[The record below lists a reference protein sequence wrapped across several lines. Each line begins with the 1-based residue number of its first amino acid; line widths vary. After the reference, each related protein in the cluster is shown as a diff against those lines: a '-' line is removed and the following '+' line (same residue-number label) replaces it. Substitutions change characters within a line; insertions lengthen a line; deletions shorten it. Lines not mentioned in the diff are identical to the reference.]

1 MTAQP
6 PNSSPPWKCTG
17 VSTNPHA
24 EAINNTKKCQYCDR
38 TYDDYLKD
46 HKAAIKRRNRLLYLG
61 EKQGAYQADIIFNC
75 GIDHGVKMMKKSI
88 INSLIT
94 AQIITLVLMI
104 VTGSFPDDF
113 VDWITVISVSSVMG
127 IGCGLGSSFSGSSA
141 KHSKLAR
148 KNQDQIVI
156 AKINALIAEGA
167 IKPEIGIEV
176 KEAIVNQMSKQS
188 KF

>member
-24 EAINNTKKCQYCDR
+24 EAINNTNKCQYCDR
-38 TYDDYLKD
+38 IYDDYLKD
-46 HKAAIKRRNRLLYLG
+46 HKAAIKRRNRLLHLG
-61 EKQGAYQADIIFNC
+61 KNQGAYQADIIFNC
-75 GIDHGVKMMKKSI
+75 GIDHGVKMMKNSI
-88 INSLIT
+88 IYSLIT
-94 AQIITLVLMI
+94 AQLIPVVLMV

-113 VDWITVISVSSVMG
+113 GDWVIVISFSSLMG
-127 IGCGLGSSFSGSSA
+127 IGCGLASSFSGYSA
-141 KHSKLAR
+141 KYSKLAR

-176 KEAIVNQMSKQS
+176 KRAIVNQMSKQS